1 MLACVHGS
9 GSVGW
14 IGTGASARSGVSGVA
29 ASSWGTSTSARSGG
43 TGAAASSWGTSASAS
58 SGVTRASY
66 TDRWNRTRQIKLYK
80 SRLIIQ

>member
-14 IGTGASARSGVSGVA
+14 IGTGA
-29 ASSWGTSTSARSGG
+29 SARSGG

-80 SRLIIQ
+80 SSLIIQ